1 MELRA
6 RLDRLL
12 ARREEVRELRMTL
25 RARDLLFDIFQEVS
39 SALRAEEIFQ
49 TLVRRVG
56 QALSLSHCSFVV
68 TSPGADHG
76 RVVAVYENPSVR
88 DMRVELARY
97 PEIQEALRT
106 ERPVVIEDVK
116 EHPLFASIRDKWD
129 AQAVE
134 VNIRSAVALP
144 VFVQGTPAGVF
155 FLRTRE
161 GDPELTSRDIALA
174 DTIAKAAAKVLE
186 NEEKRAAMFRR
197 QLNAG
202 ALDVLTGCASLDG
215 LDRRLRDEYERAR
228 RYRLRFCFAVLDV
241 DHFRTL
247 NERLGA
253 QAGDRIL
260 ADLGQLLQRELRS
273 PDFVARYGGDEFA
286 LVLPETDARGARN
299 FVQRLGAAVAKH
311 GFPDM
316 GGDRPTFSAGIVLV
330 PASRGPAARRPLR
343 AGGRGAGAG
352 QGFHRRPDRH
362 RALAG
367 ELDRRLLRGH
377 PEGVG
382 ERPLRR
388 PQLRAEPRHQR
399 IVELQRRE
407 VAALRLDRAAHLL
420 DQPRVLLHGG
430 RQRRQRRAHLRHRL
444 AAPFLPPRQRRQDL
458 RPHDERGVGNRGQG
472 TGDGRSR
479 TPDAGSRN
487 PPPRHSRSPGFRI
500 RPSTLDRL
508 RRRSSS
514 SDSASVTRC
523 SSLTLASRSRSTSC
537 RSISSSARSL
547 SISGAAVEPGRAVS
561 GDRASALAGRRA
573 ASGPGGGASGGSS
586 SVSGL
591 LPNSE
596 TPGAGAPAAGA
607 TAAGG
612 VTGARNGAGAGAAR
626 GAASGAGAGLPAP

>member
-1 MELRA
+1 MTEMVRTKVLVAGDAAARPAGLVATLEQAGFRVEEVAAGTDLAAAAEAEAPDAVLLCVSGPADAQLGKLRQLRESVQQWSELPLIALAAKGGEVLADLIFAGADDAVSSPISGVELRA

-12 ARREEVRELRMTL
+12 ARREELRELRMTL

-88 DMRVELARY
+88 DMRVELTRY

-116 EHPLFASIRDKWD
+116 EHPLFATIRDKWD

-161 GDPELTSRDIALA
+161 GDPDLTSRDIALA

-186 NEEKRAAMFRR
+186 NEERRAAMFRR

-286 LVLPETDARGARN
+286 LVLPETDGRGARN
-299 FVQRLGAAVAKH
+299 FVQRLGAAVARH
-311 GFPDM
+311 SFPDL
-316 GGDRPTFSAGIVLV
+316 GGDRPSFSAGIVSFPHPEAL
-330 PASRGPAARRPLR
+330 RPEDL
-343 AGGRGAGAG
+343 
-352 QGFHRRPDRH
+352 F
-362 RALAG
+362 ALA
-367 ELDRRLLRGH
+367 D
-377 PEGVG
+377 
-382 ERPLRR
+382 
-388 PQLRAEPRHQR
+388 
-399 IVELQRRE
+399 
-407 VAALRLDRAAHLL
+407 AALARAK
-420 DQPRVLLHGG
+420 
-430 RQRRQRRAHLRHRL
+430 
-444 AAPFLPPRQRRQDL
+444 
-458 RPHDERGVGNRGQG
+458 
-472 TGDGRSR
+472 
-479 TPDAGSRN
+479 
-487 PPPRHSRSPGFRI
+487 
-500 RPSTLDRL
+500 
-508 RRRSSS
+508 
-514 SDSASVTRC
+514 
-523 SSLTLASRSRSTSC
+523 
-537 RSISSSARSL
+537 
-547 SISGAAVEPGRAVS
+547 
-561 GDRASALAGRRA
+561 ASADDRIAIA
-573 ASGPGGGASGGSS
+573 PSP
-586 SVSGL
+586 VS
-591 LPNSE
+591 
-596 TPGAGAPAAGA
+596 
-607 TAAGG
+607 
-612 VTGARNGAGAGAAR
+612 
-626 GAASGAGAGLPAP
+626 